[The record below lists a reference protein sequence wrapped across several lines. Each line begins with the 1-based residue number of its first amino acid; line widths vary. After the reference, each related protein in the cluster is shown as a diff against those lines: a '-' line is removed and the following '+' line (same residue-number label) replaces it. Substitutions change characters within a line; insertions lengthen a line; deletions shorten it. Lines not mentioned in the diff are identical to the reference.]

1 MGKFSISKRTNGEFQ
16 FNLLA
21 DNNQT
26 ILTSQGYSAKANC
39 LNGIESVR
47 TNASSDASYES
58 KDAANGK
65 KYFVLKSS
73 NGQVI
78 GTSQMYADSSGC
90 NAGIA
95 SVKRNAPD
103 ASVEDLSAE

>member
-1 MGKFSISKRTNGEFQ
+1 MGKFSISKRTDGEFQ
-16 FNLLA
+16 FNLVA
-21 DNNQT
+21 DNGLT

-47 TNASSDASYES
+47 NNASSEASYES

-78 GTSQMYADSSGC
+78 GTSQMYADAAGC
-90 NAGIA
+90 NTGIA
-95 SVKRNAPD
+95 SVKQNAPS
-103 ASVEDLSAE
+103 ASIEDLSAE